1 MEAFIYEFPIEQPLA
16 APPVPADPFEDAQAI
31 FDDLLDMAG
40 NLEQLLYEQY
50 IFLLD
55 NLDVAPEPVGEV
67 GKDDIE
73 GNIQAPIPGY
83 ILVNAAKQFH
93 FTLEEVHEIA
103 ECLNLPEVFISENG
117 TKIGRIEGLCLL
129 LYWLSYPQWFSDSEV
144 IFPGHES
151 TLSWLFQIVA
161 EYIY

>member
-83 ILVNAAKQFH
+83 IL
-93 FTLEEVHEIA
+93 
-103 ECLNLPEVFISENG
+103 
-117 TKIGRIEGLCLL
+117 
-129 LYWLSYPQWFSDSEV
+129 
-144 IFPGHES
+144 
-151 TLSWLFQIVA
+151 
-161 EYIY
+161 